1 MFLGCT
7 KELAGILQSIEQLKL
22 ALKERTFDLSL
33 FKEVMSFAE
42 AEGLYLALISKSGY
56 EIKSELAVSFNE
68 VTKQQLLA
76 HFITQ
81 KTTNISVLKHFCK
94 CQNPQADV
102 SLYNL
107 DNPDSGFLSLISFN
121 NKRSNRTAP
130 ASYLI
135 ELILPYIHKA
145 HVARF
150 RAESSDL
157 CPLSTLTCREK
168 EVFDWIA
175 SGKTN
180 VEIGL
185 ILGISPFTVKNHVAK
200 ILEKLNAPN
209 RSAAMAL
216 RKNSYAL

>member
-1 MFLGCT
+1 
-7 KELAGILQSIEQLKL
+7 
-22 ALKERTFDLSL
+22 
-33 FKEVMSFAE
+33 
-42 AEGLYLALISKSGY
+42 
-56 EIKSELAVSFNE
+56 
-68 VTKQQLLA
+68 
-76 HFITQ
+76 
-81 KTTNISVLKHFCK
+81 
-94 CQNPQADV
+94 ADV

-150 RAESSDL
+150 CAESSDL